1 MFYDFKWKK
10 GFVPG
15 NGEGGGGAAERGR
28 MRKAFLGIGMLKKQV
43 YFVK

>member
-1 MFYDFKWKK
+1 MKW
-10 GFVPG
+10 G
-15 NGEGGGGAAERGR
+15 GGGGAAERGL

>member
-1 MFYDFKWKK
+1 MILSGKK
-10 GFVPG
+10 VLFHEMGR
-15 NGEGGGGAAERGR
+15 GGGAAERGL